1 MEIKK
6 KTILCAIYTRKSCEE
21 GLEQEFNSLDA
32 QREACESYIKSQQH
46 EGWVLIDKQ
55 YNDGGFSG
63 GTLERPALK
72 DLFLDIE
79 DGKVD
84 TVVVYKI
91 DRFTHSLMD
100 FSKIV
105 ELFDKKSV
113 SFVSITQQFNTTIS
127 MGRFRVYY
135 YR

>member
-1 MEIKK
+1 MRR
-6 KTILCAIYTRKSCEE
+6 Y
-21 GLEQEFNSLDA
+21 
-32 QREACESYIKSQQH
+32 
-46 EGWVLIDKQ
+46 EGWVLIEKQ

-72 DLFLDIE
+72 ELFKDIE
-79 DGKVD
+79 EGKVD

-91 DRFTHSLMD
+91 DRLTRFLMD

-113 SFVSITQQFNTTIS
+113 TFVSITQQF
-127 MGRFRVYY
+127 RYC
-135 YR
+135 